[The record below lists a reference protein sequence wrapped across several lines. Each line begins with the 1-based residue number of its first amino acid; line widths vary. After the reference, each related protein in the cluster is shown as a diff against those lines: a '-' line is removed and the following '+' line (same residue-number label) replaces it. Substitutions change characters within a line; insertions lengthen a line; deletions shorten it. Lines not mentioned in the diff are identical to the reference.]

1 MGIASYPYPRAVQD
15 YIAAYEMERRSRL
28 LPRDRVE
35 TVFRYGAIV
44 GSAIKSFTSL
54 ERGMEYA
61 GQLIEEH
68 EKENRSFPS
77 GMVIFA
83 EELTGGKGRFRR
95 AWHAPVGGLWMTLIF
110 VNNLLPKISQL
121 LPLAAGVACCETI
134 RQFYVPAHIKWV
146 NDVHVQ
152 GRKVAGIL
160 METRFG
166 SRSGEEYI
174 LIGVGVNV
182 NNKIFPPELVEIADS
197 MARVRGQSFRL
208 VDVATDL
215 LAKFCWNIGL
225 LYLQENKLLKNDEN
239 FLTDYDNLMLARW
252 RFLSDSIG
260 RRVMFGFDVQQRP
273 QYAAE
278 VIGLADDGGL
288 MLLHLEENVIL
299 TEYSGEIVYLD

>member
-1 MGIASYPYPRAVQD
+1 MGITSYPQPRAVQD
-15 YIAAYEMERRSRL
+15 YIATYEMERRSRL
-28 LPRDRVE
+28 LPSERAE
-35 TVFRYGAIV
+35 AVFRYGAII
-44 GSAIKSFTSL
+44 GSTIETFTSL

-68 EKENRSFPS
+68 EQENRSFPS
-77 GMVIFA
+77 GTVIFA

-95 AWHAPVGGLWMTLIF
+95 AWHAPVGGIWMTVIF
-110 VNNLLPKISQL
+110 VNNLLPEISRL
-121 LPLAAGVACCETI
+121 LPIAAGVACCETV
-134 RQFYVPAHIKWV
+134 RQFYVPAHVKWV

-182 NNKIFPPELVEIADS
+182 NNRIFPPELAKIADS
-197 MARVRGQSFRL
+197 MARIRGQSCNL
-208 VDVATDL
+208 GDVATDL
-215 LAKFCWNIGL
+215 LAKFRWNIGL
-225 LYLQENKLLKNDEN
+225 LYLQEDKLFKSDEN
-239 FLTDYDNLMLARW
+239 SPTGFDNPMLARW

-273 QYAAE
+273 QYTAE
-278 VIGLADDGGL
+278 VLGLADDGGL
-288 MLLHLEENVIL
+288 MLLHLEENAVL